1 MPFLSIIFVL
11 RLYVVLIF
19 RMQLWP
25 YLSWARTC
33 YTGSKSVRRKGFEL
47 YKKFAPALP
56 ICDFITDCWTIYNWH
71 FLCPDLNCNIW
82 KLGLWFVCWP
92 SLIGS
97 IYSLTIVRYCGT
109 NSTVQTTFLFRKPV
123 QFFAKAKWIYYRVPR
138 HSSKK
143 FKKSIRIISIWSFF
157 CRMLDINCLYG

>member
-1 MPFLSIIFVL
+1 MPSLLIMFVL
-11 RLYVVLIF
+11 ANLCIKCPSWGFNHLVLIL
-19 RMQLWP
+19 RMQWWP

-33 YTGSKSVRRKGFEL
+33 YTGSKSVRGKGFEL

-109 NSTVQTTFLFRKPV
+109 NCTVQTTFYLGNPFNSLPRLNEYTIEFQDTARKNSKRALELF
-123 QFFAKAKWIYYRVPR
+123 
-138 HSSKK
+138 
-143 FKKSIRIISIWSFF
+143 
-157 CRMLDINCLYG
+157 